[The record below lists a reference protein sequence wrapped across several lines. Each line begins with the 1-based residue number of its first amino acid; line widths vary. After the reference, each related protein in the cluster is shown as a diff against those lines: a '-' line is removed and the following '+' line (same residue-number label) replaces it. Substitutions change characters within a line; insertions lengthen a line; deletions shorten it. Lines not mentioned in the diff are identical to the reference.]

1 MSEEDVEL
9 PTDFPTTIDTS
20 NSEPKPKPT
29 AMSILKKVMNALN
42 LLSYIVVVSTYIH
55 ATYSDTGI
63 NDVTDEELL
72 FKHPTLLT
80 PNYRST
86 KFIWGVIFF
95 TQGVFAVAQLAL
107 PRCRDHILL
116 IEGIGP
122 MYILASVS
130 QLIWYVSWAYGML
143 VTAMVFFIGVVV
155 CSVGLL
161 VRQYRTFRFAEK
173 KMELSNAADMIV
185 PGSHVQK
192 KEEDGV
198 DDGYYLLRLPF
209 GIYAGWIVSIF
220 PLMLSIVLSTSEV
233 DVVALVW
240 VAVMSV
246 ALLTGLSMGLLLRKE
261 NGLPSYS
268 IPSVV
273 AYFFCG
279 VRVELEAPSDII
291 LATYDEAYLNLMRN
305 VSAIAAVMLFVTA
318 FSRFVAVY
326 LRDLCVKK
334 EEENSEYDATAGLDG
349 GDYVQA

>member
-1 MSEEDVEL
+1 MSEGEEDLHL
-9 PTDFPTTIDTS
+9 PTDFPTTIDTN
-20 NSEPKPKPT
+20 NSKPKPT
-29 AMSILKKVMNALN
+29 AVSVLKKVMNGLN
-42 LLSYIVVVSTYIH
+42 LLSYIVVLSTYIH
-55 ATYSDTGI
+55 ATYSGTGI
-63 NDVTDEELL
+63 NNITDEELL
-72 FKHPTLLT
+72 YKHPTLLT

-143 VTAMVFFIGVVV
+143 VTSMVFFIGVLV
-155 CSVGLL
+155 CAVGLL

-185 PGSHVQK
+185 PGSRVK
-192 KEEDGV
+192 KEVDGV

-240 VAVMSV
+240 VSVMSV

-291 LATYDEAYLNLMRN
+291 FATYDEAYLNLMKN

-318 FSRFVAVY
+318 LSRFAAVY
-326 LRDLCVKK
+326 LRDLCIKK
-334 EEENSEYDATAGLDG
+334 EEENDEYDATAGLDG

>member
-1 MSEEDVEL
+1 MSEDELDL
-9 PTDFPTTIDTS
+9 PTDFPTTVDTNSS
-20 NSEPKPKPT
+20 NPNTKIT
-29 AMSILKKVMNALN
+29 AMSVLKKVMNGLN
-42 LLSYIVVVSTYIH
+42 LLSYIVVLSTYIH
-55 ATYSDTGI
+55 ATYSATGI
-63 NDVTDEELL
+63 NDITDEELL
-72 FKHPTLLT
+72 SKYPTLLT

-86 KFIWGVIFF
+86 KFIWGLIFF

-143 VTAMVFFIGVVV
+143 ATSMVFFIGVLV
-155 CSVGLL
+155 CAVSLL
-161 VRQYRTFRFAEK
+161 VRQYRTFRFEEK

-185 PGSHVQK
+185 PGSHVQQ
-192 KEEDGV
+192 KEVFV

-220 PLMLSIVLSTSEV
+220 PLMLSIVLSASEV

-240 VAVMSV
+240 VSVMGV

-273 AYFFCG
+273 AYFFCA
-279 VRVELEAPSDII
+279 VRLELEAPSDII
-291 LATYDEAYLNLMRN
+291 LATYDDAYLNLMKN

-318 FSRFVAVY
+318 LSRFVAVY
-326 LRDLCVKK
+326 LRDLCIKK
-334 EEENSEYDATAGLDG
+334 EVENDEYDATAGLDG
-349 GDYVQA
+349 GDYIQA